1 MSIKINSMLDT
12 TNNSWE
18 VSLGGEL
25 DVSTAD
31 ELKKELH
38 KLVDEKNIDMRLNL
52 ENLDYIDSTG
62 LGVIIGILKRLKI
75 ESKEVYIEKPKNNVR
90 ITTIGKKLFLNVV
103 GNRKLLLGRSVC
115 TFRLKLVRL
124 VKQGNNNKTKRI
136 VPTSIKEPNNP
147 KSRIALA
154 SIKTRQ
160 KKALTVVIL
169 PINNG
174 GTISFNALRLHG
186 SCLR

>member
-12 TNNSWE
+12 TKNSWE

-75 ESKEVYIEKPKNNVR
+75 ESKEVYMEKRENDVR
-90 ITTIGKKLFLNVV
+90 KIFSIAGLEKIFKLEGEF
-103 GNRKLLLGRSVC
+103 
-115 TFRLKLVRL
+115 
-124 VKQGNNNKTKRI
+124 
-136 VPTSIKEPNNP
+136 
-147 KSRIALA
+147 
-154 SIKTRQ
+154 
-160 KKALTVVIL
+160 
-169 PINNG
+169 
-174 GTISFNALRLHG
+174 
-186 SCLR
+186 

>member
-1 MSIKINSMLDT
+1 MSIKIDSMLDT

-90 ITTIGKKLFLNVV
+90 KIFSITGLDKIFKLE
-103 GNRKLLLGRSVC
+103 G
-115 TFRLKLVRL
+115 
-124 VKQGNNNKTKRI
+124 
-136 VPTSIKEPNNP
+136 
-147 KSRIALA
+147 
-154 SIKTRQ
+154 
-160 KKALTVVIL
+160 
-169 PINNG
+169 
-174 GTISFNALRLHG
+174 
-186 SCLR
+186 

>member
-52 ENLDYIDSTG
+52 ENLDYIDSTW

-90 ITTIGKKLFLNVV
+90 KIFSITGLDKIFKLE
-103 GNRKLLLGRSVC
+103 G
-115 TFRLKLVRL
+115 
-124 VKQGNNNKTKRI
+124 
-136 VPTSIKEPNNP
+136 
-147 KSRIALA
+147 
-154 SIKTRQ
+154 
-160 KKALTVVIL
+160 
-169 PINNG
+169 
-174 GTISFNALRLHG
+174 
-186 SCLR
+186 

>member
-75 ESKEVYIEKPKNNVR
+75 ESKEVYIDKPKNNVR
-90 ITTIGKKLFLNVV
+90 KIFSITGLDKIFKLE
-103 GNRKLLLGRSVC
+103 G
-115 TFRLKLVRL
+115 
-124 VKQGNNNKTKRI
+124 
-136 VPTSIKEPNNP
+136 
-147 KSRIALA
+147 
-154 SIKTRQ
+154 
-160 KKALTVVIL
+160 
-169 PINNG
+169 
-174 GTISFNALRLHG
+174 
-186 SCLR
+186 

>member
-18 VSLGGEL
+18 VSLSGEL

-75 ESKEVYIEKPKNNVR
+75 ESKEVYIEKPKNNVGKIFS
-90 ITTIGKKLFLNVV
+90 ITGIDKIFKLE
-103 GNRKLLLGRSVC
+103 G
-115 TFRLKLVRL
+115 
-124 VKQGNNNKTKRI
+124 
-136 VPTSIKEPNNP
+136 
-147 KSRIALA
+147 
-154 SIKTRQ
+154 
-160 KKALTVVIL
+160 
-169 PINNG
+169 
-174 GTISFNALRLHG
+174 
-186 SCLR
+186 

>member
-18 VSLGGEL
+18 VSLSGEL

-75 ESKEVYIEKPKNNVR
+75 ESKEVYIENLR
-90 ITTIGKKLFLNVV
+90 IM
-103 GNRKLLLGRSVC
+103 
-115 TFRLKLVRL
+115 
-124 VKQGNNNKTKRI
+124 
-136 VPTSIKEPNNP
+136 
-147 KSRIALA
+147 
-154 SIKTRQ
+154 
-160 KKALTVVIL
+160 
-169 PINNG
+169 
-174 GTISFNALRLHG
+174 
-186 SCLR
+186 

>member
-38 KLVDEKNIDMRLNL
+38 KLVDEKNIDMWLNL

-90 ITTIGKKLFLNVV
+90 KIFNITGLDKIFKLE
-103 GNRKLLLGRSVC
+103 G
-115 TFRLKLVRL
+115 
-124 VKQGNNNKTKRI
+124 
-136 VPTSIKEPNNP
+136 
-147 KSRIALA
+147 
-154 SIKTRQ
+154 
-160 KKALTVVIL
+160 
-169 PINNG
+169 
-174 GTISFNALRLHG
+174 
-186 SCLR
+186 

>member
-18 VSLGGEL
+18 VSLSGEL

-38 KLVDEKNIDMRLNL
+38 KLVDEKNIDMRLNI

-90 ITTIGKKLFLNVV
+90 KIFSITGLDKIFKLE
-103 GNRKLLLGRSVC
+103 G
-115 TFRLKLVRL
+115 
-124 VKQGNNNKTKRI
+124 
-136 VPTSIKEPNNP
+136 
-147 KSRIALA
+147 
-154 SIKTRQ
+154 
-160 KKALTVVIL
+160 
-169 PINNG
+169 
-174 GTISFNALRLHG
+174 
-186 SCLR
+186 

>member
-1 MSIKINSMLDT
+1 MGGRLMSIKINSMLDT

-90 ITTIGKKLFLNVV
+90 KIFSITGLDKIFKLE
-103 GNRKLLLGRSVC
+103 G
-115 TFRLKLVRL
+115 
-124 VKQGNNNKTKRI
+124 
-136 VPTSIKEPNNP
+136 
-147 KSRIALA
+147 
-154 SIKTRQ
+154 
-160 KKALTVVIL
+160 
-169 PINNG
+169 
-174 GTISFNALRLHG
+174 
-186 SCLR
+186 

>member
-75 ESKEVYIEKPKNNVR
+75 ENKEVYIEKPKNNVR
-90 ITTIGKKLFLNVV
+90 KIFNITGLDKIFKLE
-103 GNRKLLLGRSVC
+103 G
-115 TFRLKLVRL
+115 
-124 VKQGNNNKTKRI
+124 
-136 VPTSIKEPNNP
+136 
-147 KSRIALA
+147 
-154 SIKTRQ
+154 
-160 KKALTVVIL
+160 
-169 PINNG
+169 
-174 GTISFNALRLHG
+174 
-186 SCLR
+186 